1 MRLSAWELLSCRI
14 MVKYVTYKE
23 SKSQT
28 LVLNTIESELYLL
41 EREYKEEMFRE
52 MCGTICYAL
61 LFNIPDYDLIDK
73 SNYTIEMICF
83 HVPPTLAKS
92 THMFMDYMSELC
104 VNGLSAEIIC
114 KILRIPELTSV
125 ILLSHVKPRRLLCC
139 LYYTLGYVSNNNQLC
154 SEALV
159 AINDDTTYL
168 RLNKHYGE

>member
-1 MRLSAWELLSCRI
+1 

-41 EREYKEEMFRE
+41 ECEYKEEMFRE

-61 LFNIPDYDLIDK
+61 LFNIPNYDLVDK

-104 VNGLSAEIIC
+104 VNGVSAEILC

-125 ILLSHVKPRRLLCC
+125 ILLSHVQPRRLLCC
-139 LYYTLGYVSNNNQLC
+139 LYYTLGYITCNEQLC
-154 SEALV
+154 DAALC
-159 AINDDTTYL
+159 AIRDDATYL